1 MLTDLDLTP
10 LPFGDDDVEV
20 LVLDVTR
27 LPTLEPLAQGML
39 TLEEHAEYARLRH
52 PERRRE
58 WLAARVCLKTML
70 LRRRWISD
78 PRECAIVKDA
88 RGRPRLAFGV
98 ERPAE
103 TAYDCSLSHKGRLAC
118 AGAARTPEI
127 RVGVDVE
134 EVSPRLVR
142 LAGAFAHDRDV
153 LLGGRSDAERLAIL
167 WALKE
172 ACAKVL
178 GSGLDA
184 RFRDAICCETARGRH
199 RVTTAGGLELR
210 GRHVVHQGYV
220 IAVCVAGAHA
230 PPPRA

>member
-1 MLTDLDLTP
+1 MLTDLDLTL

-20 LVLDVTR
+20 FVLDVTR
-27 LPTLEPLAQGML
+27 LAALEPLAQGFL
-39 TLEEHAEYARLRH
+39 TIEEHAEYAQLRH

-70 LRRRWISD
+70 LRQHRIGD
-78 PRECAIVKDA
+78 PRECAVVKDA
-88 RGRPRLAFGV
+88 RGRPRLAFSP
-98 ERPAE
+98 ELPAE
-103 TAYDCSLSHKGRLAC
+103 PACDCSLSHKGRFAC
-118 AGAARTPEI
+118 AGAARTPDSL
-127 RVGVDVE
+127 VGVDVE

-142 LAGAFAHDRDV
+142 LAGEFVHDRDV
-153 LLGGRSDAERLAIL
+153 LIGGRSEAERLAIL

-184 RFRDAICCETARGRH
+184 RFRDTICCETAPGRH
-199 RVTTAGGLELR
+199 RVTTAGGLTLR

-220 IAVCVAGAHA
+220 IALCVAGAHA
-230 PPPRA
+230 PPP

>member
-20 LVLDVTR
+20 FVVDVTR
-27 LPTLEPLAQGML
+27 LAALEPLAQEFL
-39 TLEEHAEYARLRH
+39 TLGEHAEYARLRH

-58 WLAARVCLKTML
+58 WLAARVCLKAML
-70 LRRRWISD
+70 LRQRRIGD
-78 PRECAIVKDA
+78 PRECAVVKDA
-88 RGRPRLAFGV
+88 RGRPRLAFEV
-98 ERPAE
+98 ELPAKA
-103 TAYDCSLSHKGRLAC
+103 AYDCSLSHKGRFAC
-118 AGAARTPEI
+118 AGTARMLDI
-127 RVGVDVE
+127 RLGVDVE

-153 LLGGRSDAERLAIL
+153 LIGGRSDSERLAIL

-184 RFRDAICCETARGRH
+184 RFRDTICCETAPGRH

-210 GRHVVHQGYV
+210 GRHVVHHGYV
-220 IAVCVAGAHA
+220 IALCVAGAHA
-230 PPPRA
+230 PPP